1 MKEGVRIEKEIR
13 KTQEKENVIVFPGTF
28 EKLVENGHVAVE
40 QENYELAVEA
50 FDQAIVYEPDNPEFL
65 GPYAV
70 ALYETKDFQRAKEIA
85 ARLLHSG
92 TADYVDAMELYLTI
106 SIQLQEYDEVEMT
119 IDALIDEGIVP
130 PDMLNKFNYLRELNG
145 RLSDRYAQDEPSYR
159 MELFTLDE
167 FMKMDA
173 LAQQYALASLE
184 GSDLTDLVPLLAIIV
199 ARDDVAPLAITF
211 ALTLLHQTG
220 HSDELTVRKFGWEK
234 RIVPAAMTL
243 PGQDDLTKQVLEEV
257 DRRLLQDPSRLE
269 MAQGLIE
276 KFAITA
282 FPFGWGT
289 HQAEEVATAYVN
301 YIESLFSGEQLP
313 ETALNLLIQQID
325 NDSDL

>member
-1 MKEGVRIEKEIR
+1 MR
-13 KTQEKENVIVFPGTF
+13 KKYGRLRKKENVIVFPGTF

-85 ARLLHSG
+85 AKLLHSG

-145 RLSDRYAQDEPSYR
+145 RLSERYAQDEPSYR

-184 GSDLTDLVPLLAIIV
+184 GSDLTDLVPLLEKIV

-220 HSDELTVRKFGWEK
+220 YSDELTVRKFGWEK
-234 RIVPAAMTL
+234 RVVPVVMSL
-243 PGQDDLTKQVLEEV
+243 PGQDDLTKQVLKEV
-257 DRRLLQDPSRLE
+257 DRMLLQDPSRLE

-301 YIESLFSGEQLP
+301 YIESLFSGEQSP

>member
-1 MKEGVRIEKEIR
+1 MR
-13 KTQEKENVIVFPGTF
+13 KKYGRLRKKENVIVFPGTF

-184 GSDLTDLVPLLAIIV
+184 GSDLTDLVPLLAKIV

-234 RIVPAAMTL
+234 RIVPVAMTL

>member
-1 MKEGVRIEKEIR
+1 MCVLR
-13 KTQEKENVIVFPGTF
+13 KKYGRLRKKENVIVFPGTF

-145 RLSDRYAQDEPSYR
+145 RLSERYAQDEPSYR
-159 MELFTLDE
+159 MELFTLEE

-184 GSDLTDLVPLLAIIV
+184 GSDLTDLVPLLEKIV

-220 HSDELTVRKFGWEK
+220 YSDELTVRKFGWEK
-234 RIVPAAMTL
+234 HVVPVAMTL
-243 PGQDDLTKQVLEEV
+243 PGQDDLTKQVLKEV

>member
-1 MKEGVRIEKEIR
+1 MRR
-13 KTQEKENVIVFPGTF
+13 KYGRLRKKENVIVFPGTF
-28 EKLVENGHVAVE
+28 EKLVEKGHLAVD
-40 QENYELAVEA
+40 QEEYELAVEA
-50 FDQAIVYEPDNPEFL
+50 FDQAIVYEPDHPEFL

-70 ALYETKDFQRAKEIA
+70 ALYETKDFLRAKEIA

-130 PDMLNKFNYLRELNG
+130 PEMLNKFNYLRELNG
-145 RLSDRYAQDEPSYR
+145 RLSERYAHEEPGIQ
-159 MELFTLDE
+159 MKTFTIDE

-173 LAQQYALASLE
+173 MTQQYALASLE
-184 GSDLTDLVPLLAIIV
+184 GSDLSAIAPLLVTIAE
-199 ARDDVAPLAITF
+199 RDDVAPLALTF

-220 HSDELTVRKFGWEK
+220 YTGKLIVRKFGWEK
-234 RIVPAAMTL
+234 PIVPAEMTL
-243 PGQDDLTKQVLEEV
+243 PGQDELTKKVREEIE
-257 DRRLLQDPSRLE
+257 RLLFQDPSRLQ

-282 FPFGWGT
+282 FPFGWGDY
-289 HQAEEVATAYVN
+289 QAVEVAAAYVN
-301 YIESLFSGEQLP
+301 YIESLFSGERVP

-325 NDSDL
+325 NDSDLS

>member
-1 MKEGVRIEKEIR
+1 MCVLR
-13 KTQEKENVIVFPGTF
+13 KKYGRLRKKENVIVFPGTF

-130 PDMLNKFNYLRELNG
+130 PDMLKKFNYLRELNG
-145 RLSDRYAQDEPSYR
+145 RLSERYAQDEPSYQ
-159 MELFTLDE
+159 MEIFTLDE

-184 GSDLTDLVPLLAIIV
+184 GSDLTDLVPLLEKIV
-199 ARDDVAPLAITF
+199 VRDDVAPLAITF

-234 RIVPAAMTL
+234 RVVPATMTL

>member
-1 MKEGVRIEKEIR
+1 MR
-13 KTQEKENVIVFPGTF
+13 KKYGRLRKKENVIVFPGTF

>member
-1 MKEGVRIEKEIR
+1 MCVLR
-13 KTQEKENVIVFPGTF
+13 KKYGRLRKKENVIVFPGTF

>member
-1 MKEGVRIEKEIR
+1 MR
-13 KTQEKENVIVFPGTF
+13 KKYGRLRKKENVIVFPGTF

-159 MELFTLDE
+159 MELFTLEE

-184 GSDLTDLVPLLAIIV
+184 GSDLTDLVPLLEKIV
-199 ARDDVAPLAITF
+199 VRDDVAPLAITF

-220 HSDELTVRKFGWEK
+220 HSDELTVQKFGWEK
-234 RIVPAAMTL
+234 RVVPAAMTL

-289 HQAEEVATAYVN
+289 YQAEEVATAYVN

>member
-1 MKEGVRIEKEIR
+1 MR
-13 KTQEKENVIVFPGTF
+13 KKYGRLRKKENVIVFPGTF

-145 RLSDRYAQDEPSYR
+145 RLSERYAQDEPSYR
-159 MELFTLDE
+159 MELFTLEE

-184 GSDLTDLVPLLAIIV
+184 GSDLTDLVPLLEKIV

-220 HSDELTVRKFGWEK
+220 YSDELTVRKFGWEK
-234 RIVPAAMTL
+234 YVVPVAMTL
-243 PGQDDLTKQVLEEV
+243 PGQDDLTKQVLKEV

>member
-1 MKEGVRIEKEIR
+1 MR
-13 KTQEKENVIVFPGTF
+13 KKYGRLRKKENVIVFPGTF

-289 HQAEEVATAYVN
+289 HQAEEVATAYGN

>member
-1 MKEGVRIEKEIR
+1 MR
-13 KTQEKENVIVFPGTF
+13 KKYGRLRKKENVIVFPGTF

-85 ARLLHSG
+85 AKLLHSG

-145 RLSDRYAQDEPSYR
+145 RLSERYAQDEPSYR

-184 GSDLTDLVPLLAIIV
+184 GSDLTDLVPLLEKIV

-220 HSDELTVRKFGWEK
+220 YSDELTVRKFGWEK
-234 RIVPAAMTL
+234 RVVPVVMSL
-243 PGQDDLTKQVLEEV
+243 PGQDDLTKQVLKEV
-257 DRRLLQDPSRLE
+257 DRMLLRDPSRLE

-301 YIESLFSGEQLP
+301 YIESLFSGEQSP

>member
-1 MKEGVRIEKEIR
+1 LR
-13 KTQEKENVIVFPGTF
+13 KKYGRLRKKENVIVFPGTF
-28 EKLVENGHVAVE
+28 ERLVESGHVAVE

-106 SIQLQEYDEVEMT
+106 SIQLQEYDEVELT

-145 RLSDRYAQDEPSYR
+145 RLSDRYVQDEPSYR

-173 LAQQYALASLE
+173 MAQQYALASLE
-184 GSDLTDLVPLLAIIV
+184 GSDLTDLVPLLEKIV
-199 ARDDVAPLAITF
+199 ARGDVAPLAITF
-211 ALTLLHQTG
+211 ALTLLNQTG
-220 HSDELTVRKFGWEK
+220 HSGELTVRKFGWEK
-234 RIVPAAMTL
+234 RVTPAAMTL
-243 PGQDDLTKQVLEEV
+243 PGQDDLTKQVLKEV

-269 MAQGLIE
+269 MAQGVIE
-276 KFAITA
+276 KYAITA
-282 FPFGWGT
+282 FPFGWGN
-289 HQAEEVATAYVN
+289 HQVEEVATAYVN

-325 NDSDL
+325 NDSDLNKV

>member
-1 MKEGVRIEKEIR
+1 LR
-13 KTQEKENVIVFPGTF
+13 KKYGRLRKKENVIVFPGTF

-70 ALYETKDFQRAKEIA
+70 ALYETKDFHRAKEIA
-85 ARLLHSG
+85 AMLLHSG

-145 RLSDRYAQDEPSYR
+145 RLSDRYAQDEPSYQ

-184 GSDLTDLVPLLAIIV
+184 GSDLTDLVPLLEKIV
-199 ARDDVAPLAITF
+199 VRDDVAPLAITF

-220 HSDELTVRKFGWEK
+220 HSNELTVRKFGWEK
-234 RIVPAAMTL
+234 RVVPVTMTL

-289 HQAEEVATAYVN
+289 YQAEEVATAYVN

>member
-1 MKEGVRIEKEIR
+1 MR
-13 KTQEKENVIVFPGTF
+13 KKYGRLRKKENVIVFPGTF

-184 GSDLTDLVPLLAIIV
+184 GSDLTDLVPLLEKIV
-199 ARDDVAPLAITF
+199 VRDDVAPLAITF

-234 RIVPAAMTL
+234 RVVPAAMTL

-289 HQAEEVATAYVN
+289 YQAEEVATAYVN